1 MPDNRFGF
9 AGQLLRT
16 VYLSLLLAG
25 IPYYFN
31 NLGGEIEMLFYSKK
45 KMEHPT
51 ARD

>member
-16 VYLSLLLAG
+16 VYLSLLLAE

-31 NLGGEIEMLFYSKK
+31 NLGGEMLFLDAFLSFLGANK
-45 KMEHPT
+45 
-51 ARD
+51 